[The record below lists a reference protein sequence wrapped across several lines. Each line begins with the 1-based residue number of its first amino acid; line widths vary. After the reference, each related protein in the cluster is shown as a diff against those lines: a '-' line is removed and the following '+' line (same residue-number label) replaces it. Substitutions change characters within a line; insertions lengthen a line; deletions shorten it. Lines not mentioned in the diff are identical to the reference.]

1 MKRYIFISVLLALL
15 AVFLSAC
22 AGEDGTAYISEEVTA
37 EIEQGSETWN
47 ELSEMLG
54 MLTVD
59 STEIPQFDS
68 MKESVGYFRDSVLN
82 YLCCKNY
89 RKYAGN
95 AELLGEINEKYPGM
109 DAIAA
114 ISADEFEAEMYRTFG
129 GNVKITHRSTT
140 LFTYLEK
147 ADVYVP
153 ITSPIE
159 KGCDLTLVSAEETKN
174 TYRVEFEASSDG
186 VVSRYFTLLIKR
198 EDGSCYYS
206 MLLKH

>member
-1 MKRYIFISVLLALL
+1 MKRYALLTVLLLAVLALL
-15 AVFLSAC
+15 TSC
-22 AGEDGTAYISEEVTA
+22 DGDDGAAYLSEETVSV
-37 EIEQGSETWN
+37 IEEGSETWDM
-47 ELSEMLG
+47 LSDMLG

-59 STEIPQFDS
+59 STEIPEFNS
-68 MKESVGYFRDSVLN
+68 MKESVGYFRDSLLN

-95 AELLGEINEKYPGM
+95 ADLLREINEKYPGM

-114 ISADEFEAEMYRTFG
+114 ISADEFEAEMYRAFG

-174 TYRVEFEASSDG
+174 TYRVELEASSDG